1 MANVED
7 SESSRMN
14 RPNWGFAGEAFKY
27 TSMIAIVVVAGMLFK
42 KKLGGITWAQIWEGI
57 QRIPPWQ
64 IALAVLVTC
73 INFVVLTGYDW
84 ISVKYLKK
92 NLSISKIMQGA
103 VMGYALSNVFGWILG
118 GTAIR
123 FRLYTN
129 WGFRFSEVVAFV
141 SILSVTFWLGMF
153 LLAGISFAMLPVQLP
168 KTYEDAMPFPLHTLG
183 YLFLVCVGIYVLAT
197 IFIRRP
203 IRIGKQ
209 TFVLPPFKMSLVQLL
224 VSAADFVLASL
235 VLYLLLPSGVVN
247 YSTVLVSYL
256 AAMIVVV
263 FLHVPGGLGVLE
275 TVVLSMLASSDHAD
289 GEPVKVAVTSA
300 LLVYRVIYYLIPAAV
315 AGLMFIA
322 HEIRH
327 KRKLAADALGAPREM
342 DPEI

>member
-1 MANVED
+1 
-7 SESSRMN
+7 
-14 RPNWGFAGEAFKY
+14 
-27 TSMIAIVVVAGMLFK
+27 
-42 KKLGGITWAQIWEGI
+42 
-57 QRIPPWQ
+57 
-64 IALAVLVTC
+64 
-73 INFVVLTGYDW
+73 
-84 ISVKYLKK
+84 
-92 NLSISKIMQGA
+92 
-103 VMGYALSNVFGWILG
+103 
-118 GTAIR
+118 
-123 FRLYTN
+123 
-129 WGFRFSEVVAFV
+129 
-141 SILSVTFWLGMF
+141 
-153 LLAGISFAMLPVQLP
+153 
-168 KTYEDAMPFPLHTLG
+168 
-183 YLFLVCVGIYVLAT
+183 
-197 IFIRRP
+197 
-203 IRIGKQ
+203 
-209 TFVLPPFKMSLVQLL
+209 MSLVQLL

-315 AGLMFIA
+315 AGVMFIS

-327 KRKLAADALGAPREM
+327 KKELAEDALGAPREM